1 MKSLRVKMLTLLS
14 GIILAVYFS
23 ISIAGSREMQSIIRD
38 SNEKTMNMLARQKV
52 SELNTHM
59 ADVERAVQS
68 LADYIT
74 DNIDLKKAEKNA
86 AYLTQFVNES
96 YSKALT
102 IAGIPGSVET
112 AYFRLEPV
120 KFGPTAGFFFLKSDA
135 DSFVRLTPTDIF
147 KYPSNDREHVGWYYE
162 PRDRG
167 RASWLSPYINQN
179 INIVMISYVIP
190 VYKNDA
196 FFGVVG
202 MDINMAG
209 IHRVVDDIDYKNG
222 FGFLLDEK
230 GSLVYHREYPEGL
243 SAMEF
248 DEGLLD
254 AASYLLREKKH
265 DGSVG
270 YYKWH
275 EKSQFIVGERLQNGM
290 ILAVSVP
297 EDEVKKPSFR
307 MRRLM
312 MIILVV
318 VIFVIV
324 AMIQL
329 VIHYVVR
336 PIDELTNAA
345 SRISKGEL
353 NIPIRHHSDDE
364 IGRLADSIRKMAS
377 ELREY
382 ISYIHTQAYTDAM
395 TGVGNK
401 AAYLDIVKVLD
412 RKIIEGLADFA
423 VIVFDVNGLKRVND
437 SFGHEIGDLLISDAA
452 NVLKTVFGEESIYR
466 IGGDEFIVI
475 KEKTDEEEVKNL
487 FDKFHET
494 ISEFN
499 KSPRKYNNELSISS
513 GLTFYLKGD
522 ENYKT
527 VFQRA
532 DGEMY
537 MEKQRFYQGRN
548 DRRSR

>member
-1 MKSLRVKMLTLLS
+1 M
-14 GIILAVYFS
+14 
-23 ISIAGSREMQSIIRD
+23 
-38 SNEKTMNMLARQKV
+38 
-52 SELNTHM
+52 
-59 ADVERAVQS
+59 
-68 LADYIT
+68 
-74 DNIDLKKAEKNA
+74 
-86 AYLTQFVNES
+86 
-96 YSKALT
+96 
-102 IAGIPGSVET
+102 
-112 AYFRLEPV
+112 
-120 KFGPTAGFFFLKSDA
+120 
-135 DSFVRLTPTDIF
+135 
-147 KYPSNDREHVGWYYE
+147 
-162 PRDRG
+162 
-167 RASWLSPYINQN
+167 
-179 INIVMISYVIP
+179 
-190 VYKNDA
+190 
-196 FFGVVG
+196 
-202 MDINMAG
+202 
-209 IHRVVDDIDYKNG
+209 
-222 FGFLLDEK
+222 
-230 GSLVYHREYPEGL
+230 
-243 SAMEF
+243 
-248 DEGLLD
+248 
-254 AASYLLREKKH
+254 
-265 DGSVG
+265 
-270 YYKWH
+270 
-275 EKSQFIVGERLQNGM
+275 
-290 ILAVSVP
+290 
-297 EDEVKKPSFR
+297 
-307 MRRLM
+307 
-312 MIILVV
+312 
-318 VIFVIV
+318 
-324 AMIQL
+324 
-329 VIHYVVR
+329 
-336 PIDELTNAA
+336 
-345 SRISKGEL
+345 

-401 AAYLDIVKVLD
+401 AVYLDIVKVLD